1 MLNAFVSRRL
11 EACLEGAPHEVAVI
25 VTGPKVWN
33 ELGCR
38 SRCCCCSCYC
48 GHPPSPLFAFPI
60 SSTPPTHT
68 NPIAVVLVC
77 LPPSSGQRASGP
89 GNPPRSRCCRDP
101 RCHPRECGQAA
112 PGLKGRQDGRREAGR
127 RLRARERRAG
137 DCEALAGLREIF
149 FFGSSRWHSQREGR
163 GSG

>member
-60 SSTPPTHT
+60 SSTPPHTHT
-68 NPIAVVLVC
+68 HPTQPLWSLSAF
-77 LPPSSGQRASGP
+77 PPLQVNVRVDPEIHPGVDAAAIRDAILASAGRPPRASKG
-89 GNPPRSRCCRDP
+89 DKT
-101 RCHPRECGQAA
+101 AA
-112 PGLKGRQDGRREAGR
+112 GRQGAGFELGRDALEIVR
-127 RLRARERRAG
+127 RWL
-137 DCEALAGLREIF
+137 D
-149 FFGSSRWHSQREGR
+149 
-163 GSG
+163 